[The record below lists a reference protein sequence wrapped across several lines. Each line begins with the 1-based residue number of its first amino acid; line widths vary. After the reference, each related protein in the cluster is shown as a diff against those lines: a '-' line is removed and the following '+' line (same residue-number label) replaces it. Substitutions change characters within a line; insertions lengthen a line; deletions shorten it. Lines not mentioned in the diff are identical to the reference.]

1 MAALKL
7 CVQLRCFAHV
17 PKRSA
22 SRHHHIRRSAAM
34 LGTHTA
40 RSCPSAPPRQPR
52 QRRPH
57 QARRAVSAPP
67 RRGVVIAHARRQLCT
82 ARRNMHHRATQK
94 QWLAR
99 AHSQAACNGTPVAA
113 TAARPPSAR
122 WRQQRSGG
130 RAAQQT
136 GYTAR
141 PGVLNGWL
149 NLSPNSPLNCG
160 KMVLRRALTSRPRIP
175 ASYGPRTDGPLH
187 AALPGGVCGPHAR
200 RCVTPCPGLR
210 ARRVLRRSAAR
221 PSAACRASWR
231 ADPPCEPRGR

>member
-1 MAALKL
+1 
-7 CVQLRCFAHV
+7 
-17 PKRSA
+17 
-22 SRHHHIRRSAAM
+22 M

-141 PGVLNGWL
+141 PGVLNGCL
-149 NLSPNSPLNCG
+149 NLSVIYPLIAARWCCG
-160 KMVLRRALTSRPRIP
+160 VRSRHAL
-175 ASYGPRTDGPLH
+175 ASYGPRTDGSLH

-231 ADPPCEPRGR
+231 VDLPCEPRGR